1 MGFWGDS
8 SQPPTTYTI
17 FLLQGLLTIGTFSL
31 QPVWA
36 RPEGVNKPELL
47 PKERSNVIDLERF
60 LTSGQKKRL
69 SQQLDALEK
78 DSGIKVRLLCQRYP
92 DTPGLA
98 IKDYWGLDDKSI
110 VVVADKGPANIK
122 QVATRNLL
130 NFNVGSGLQLLLPP
144 AFWNR
149 LRSQF
154 GSIFY
159 LRSHG
164 DDEAIIATIN
174 TIDTC
179 IRLKGCVDVPKGA
192 AEEEGVFS
200 FLK

>member
-1 MGFWGDS
+1 M
-8 SQPPTTYTI
+8 
-17 FLLQGLLTIGTFSL
+17 
-31 QPVWA
+31 
-36 RPEGVNKPELL
+36 
-47 PKERSNVIDLERF
+47 
-60 LTSGQKKRL
+60 
-69 SQQLDALEK
+69 LEK
-78 DSGIKVRLLCQRYP
+78 EEGERYP

-110 VVVADKGPANIK
+110 VMVVDKGPANIK
-122 QVATRNLL
+122 QVATRNLM

-149 LRSQF
+149 VRSRF

-179 IRLKGCVDVPKGA
+179 IRLKGCVDVPEGVD
-192 AEEEGVFS
+192 EEEGVFS